1 MAQCAWIGGWPNR
14 SGRIGQPVNA
24 SQAISAPGEFKMRV
38 AWIAAPVIGLAA
50 CVGALAWSAP
60 EDRGRGDIYRQLDL
74 FADVLARVEQD
85 YVTDIDEHEAI
96 EAAIQG
102 MLASLDP
109 HSSYMDATE
118 YRDMQVQTRGEYGG
132 LGIEVTTEDGVV
144 RVVSP
149 IDGTP
154 AARAGIQAG
163 DYLTAINGE
172 TIIGLTLNE
181 AVRRMRGEAGT
192 DITVTVAREGT
203 DPFDVTLTREVI
215 NVRAVTARVEGG
227 DVGII
232 RVSTFNERTGDMLAD
247 AIRTVRRDAGARLR
261 GVVVDLRNNPGGLLD
276 QAIEVSDA
284 FLDGGEVVST
294 RGRQASDVQRY
305 NARRGDDLAGVPVVV
320 LINGASASA
329 AEIVAGALQDR
340 NRALIIGTTSF
351 GKGSV
356 QTVIP
361 LQGGRDGAL
370 RLTTA
375 RYYTPA
381 GRSIQGA
388 GIDPD
393 VEVASRRV
401 DPERLSRLGL
411 SEADL
416 PNALDNESGAQ
427 RRALHVP
434 EDQPPENWDTDEDYQ
449 LRRALDFLRQGLV
462 AERLRARAG

>member
-1 MAQCAWIGGWPNR
+1 MRLAWIL
-14 SGRIGQPVNA
+14 
-24 SQAISAPGEFKMRV
+24 
-38 AWIAAPVIGLAA
+38 APVAGAA
-50 CVGALAWSAP
+50 ALVGALAWSAP
-60 EDRGRGDIYRQLDL
+60 EDRNSGDIYRQLEL

-85 YVTDIDEHEAI
+85 YVTPIDEQEAM

-102 MLASLDP
+102 MLSSLDP
-109 HSSYMDATE
+109 HSSYMNAED
-118 YRDMQVQTRGEYGG
+118 YREMQSQTRGEYGG
-132 LGIEVTTEDGVV
+132 LGIEVTSEDGVV

-172 TIIGLTLNE
+172 SIVGLTLNE
-181 AVRRMRGEAGT
+181 AVQRMRGESGT

-203 DPFDVTLTREVI
+203 DPFDVSLRRETI
-215 NVRAVTARVEGG
+215 NVRAVVARVEGG
-227 DVGII
+227 DIGVI
-232 RVSTFNERTGDMLAD
+232 RISTFNERTGSMLQD
-247 AIRTVRRDAGARLR
+247 AIRQVKRDTGGRLR
-261 GVVVDLRNNPGGLLD
+261 GVIVDLRNNPGGLLD

-294 RGRQASDVQRY
+294 RGRQPEDVQRY

-340 NRALIIGTTSF
+340 NRALIVGVDSF

-388 GIDPD
+388 GITPD
-393 VEVASRRV
+393 MEVAARRI
-401 DPERLSRLGL
+401 DPERLQRLGIT
-411 SEADL
+411 EDDL
-416 PNALDNESGAQ
+416 PNALNNESGAQ
-427 RRALHVP
+427 RRAAHVP
-434 EDQPPENWDTDEDYQ
+434 EDQPPENWDAEEDYQ
-449 LRRALDFLRQGLV
+449 LSRAMDFLRQGTV
-462 AERLRARAG
+462 AERLRQRQG